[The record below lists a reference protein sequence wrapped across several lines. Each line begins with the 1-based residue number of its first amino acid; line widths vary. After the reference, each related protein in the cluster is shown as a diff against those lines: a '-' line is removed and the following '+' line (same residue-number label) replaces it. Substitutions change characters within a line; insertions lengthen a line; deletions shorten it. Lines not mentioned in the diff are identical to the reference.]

1 VRRLVHSSIVA
12 TLLALPCLVT
22 NTTADPLT
30 ARIAIPAPM
39 SGPRAVVGRGVHT
52 AAGMVAADITAR
64 ADGLA
69 IEAVFVDDTCNNS
82 DAARVAEALAA
93 AKFNAVIGFPCRP
106 SAIAATTAF
115 ARTGQL
121 LITTAAMVPPLAF
134 KLQGP
139 TVFHVPIAQASI
151 GQFLSGRLSTAPPE
165 TRIAIIRDR
174 TQQAIGLAQTIDVTL
189 RTAGHRASAVEVF
202 AGGDK
207 SFAAIVTR
215 LKAAGVTR
223 VALLAFPV
231 EGGLIAREL
240 VEAIPDIEIYGPDF
254 LATSETPLIAGA
266 VAASRLRVIL
276 PSADPLG
283 AGAGGHQ
290 LLSRMKAQDV
300 NASSEALVVAAA
312 LEAYGDAV
320 QRAAS
325 LEPTLV
331 ANALRTTA
339 GQPKYSRFTFN
350 ERGQISVPY
359 WAVFVW
365 GDDGHLVAQP

>member
-165 TRIAIIRDR
+165 TRIAIIRDK

-189 RTAGHRASAVEVF
+189 RT
-202 AGGDK
+202 
-207 SFAAIVTR
+207 
-215 LKAAGVTR
+215 GVTR